1 MIEWITAINELFG
14 KIGKRNIQMVYFFS
28 FNKNVENYVESV
40 NKAWREHWNL
50 QEFYSSIIKI
60 RKFEVFH
67 NERIVKLL
75 SKCVYK
81 LYKKCVNWKF
91 FANFKNLFQIFIFYV
106 IPKYSLTVR
115 TLITAAV
122 KSAIIAAKSVWRI
135 FLTLIQPKYIAIA

>member
-1 MIEWITAINELFG
+1 MIDWITAINELCG

-50 QEFYSSIIKI
+50 QEFYRSIIKI

-81 LYKKCVNWKF
+81 LYKKSVNWKF
-91 FANFKNLFQIFIFYV
+91 
-106 IPKYSLTVR
+106 
-115 TLITAAV
+115 
-122 KSAIIAAKSVWRI
+122 
-135 FLTLIQPKYIAIA
+135 